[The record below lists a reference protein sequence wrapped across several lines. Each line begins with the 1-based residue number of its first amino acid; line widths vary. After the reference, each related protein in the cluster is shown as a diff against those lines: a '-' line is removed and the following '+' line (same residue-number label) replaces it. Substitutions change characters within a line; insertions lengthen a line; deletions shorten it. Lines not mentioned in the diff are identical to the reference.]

1 MMNRTASAGCISAAL
16 AVILGAFGAHALKN
30 HLGAYELS
38 VFETGSKYHFYHS
51 IALII
56 YAMKGNSRSTSIFF
70 ILGILI
76 FCGSLYLLAIF
87 GLKKLGMVTPI
98 GGVFFI
104 VAWIR
109 FAIELYKD
117 KNHANN

>member
-1 MMNRTASAGCISAAL
+1 MNNRIAAIGCLSAAL

-30 HLGAYELS
+30 HLGAYELG

-51 IALII
+51 IALVL
-56 YAMKGNSRSTSIFF
+56 YGMKGQNRSTSILF
-70 ILGILI
+70 ILGIVI

-87 GLKKLGMVTPI
+87 GIKKLGMVTPI
-98 GGVFFI
+98 GGVLFI

-109 FAIELYKD
+109 FAIELIKD
-117 KNHANN
+117 KKHAAS